1 MRTTA
6 ELRKHLIKR
15 IGSADH
21 RLLRM
26 MNALADSYDPDEN
39 DINEPDSD
47 YEKILSQR
55 LEYHK
60 ENPSDGKSW
69 QEIKTTLKDRY
80 GI

>member
-47 YEKILSQR
+47 YEKILSR
-55 LEYHK
+55 MS
-60 ENPSDGKSW
+60 N
-69 QEIKTTLKDRY
+69 
-80 GI
+80 